1 MISSTSLNA
10 LLYTI
15 QIFLVI
21 GLAALGNA
29 TVPRARARVRLVY
42 WRGIV
47 LVCLALPLLQ
57 AFRPFRTAAATQ
69 IIVNM
74 ASTVGPLTSRAEGLS
89 FDLIIAVWLAGVT
102 LRIAYLTLGV
112 WRLRALRRSS
122 VPLTLNDA
130 VEGVLR
136 TFAPTAVIHSHA
148 AFDQPVTF
156 GFKRPMIVL
165 PPKVA
170 DLSIDLQRGI
180 VAHEALHVARHDWL
194 HVLAEQLVGTLFWFH
209 PAMWWAL
216 DQVQLAREQ
225 WIDEIVVTTTGGR
238 KVYMAA
244 LLAFSDPVPGT
255 PFAPSFLRRRH
266 LVRRIRALS
275 RLGVPSPLASRFGA
289 LALFAIAAGATLSA
303 ASLVPVPGQK
313 PNETVYEPGNGV
325 TLPSVIREVRPS
337 HTEAAKEARIEGT
350 VLLQCVVMSDGTTA
364 NIVVTQSLDQVYG
377 LDAAAVDALKQ
388 WRFKPGTK
396 DGKPVAVRVHIEMT
410 FTLK

>member
-1 MISSTSLNA
+1 MISSTSVNA

-21 GLAALGNA
+21 GLAALGIA
-29 TVPRARARVRLVY
+29 TVPLASARVRLIY

-47 LVCLALPLLQ
+47 LACLALPLLQ

-69 IIVNM
+69 FIVGM
-74 ASTVGPLTSRAEGLS
+74 ASAVEPLDSRAEGSS
-89 FDLIIAVWLAGVT
+89 FDLVIAVWLAGAA
-102 LRIAYLTLGV
+102 LRIAYLALGV
-112 WRLRALRRSS
+112 WRLQAFRRSS
-122 VPLTLNDA
+122 VPLTLNEA
-130 VEGVLR
+130 VTGVLR
-136 TFAPTAVIHSHA
+136 ELAPTAAIHSHS

-156 GFKRPMIVL
+156 GFKRPLIVV

-194 HVLAEQLVGTLFWFH
+194 HVLAEQLVGALFWFH

-216 DQVQLAREQ
+216 DEVQLAREQ
-225 WIDEIVVTTTGGR
+225 WIDEIVVTTTRSR
-238 KVYMAA
+238 KVYMVA
-244 LLAFSDPVPGT
+244 LLAFSDLLPGT
-255 PFAPSFLRRRH
+255 RFAPSFLRRRH
-266 LVRRIRALS
+266 LLRRIRALS
-275 RLGVPSPLASRFGA
+275 RPGVPSALASRFA
-289 LALFAIAAGATLSA
+289 AVALFAIAAGATLSA
-303 ASLVPVPGQK
+303 VSLVPVPGQT

-364 NIVVTQSLDQVYG
+364 NIVVAQSLDQVHG

-396 DGKPVAVRVHIEMT
+396 DGKPVAVRVHIKMT